1 MKHSKTEIALLTI
14 SVVFVVVMLI
24 VPLVSVLTNS
34 LAEGWDFYVQALT
47 TPYVLS
53 ALRLTLIATVAAV
66 IVNTIVGLGAAWA
79 ISKFDFR
86 GKHFLTTLIDIPF
99 SISPVIAGLAFIM
112 TFGRM
117 GWIGQWIEVLN
128 DYWGTDIQIVFAVPG
143 VILATIFVTFPFV
156 FREIIPVLST
166 NGRDEEEAAALMGA
180 SGWTIFF
187 RITLPQIKW
196 ALLYGIVLCTAR
208 ALGEFGAVSALSKLR
223 GETFTLP
230 LEIDALYQSGSADAI
245 TAAFAVSS
253 PNQLSG
259 GQRQRVA
266 FARALAPNPQVLLLD
281 EPFAAIDA
289 KVRQELRNW
298 LKDTIHR
305 VGITSIFVTHD
316 QDEAVEV
323 ADEIIITN
331 HGHIEQ
337 VGTPLDI
344 YRQPRT
350 PFVAQFI
357 GTPVVIDNC
366 NILTGFLQV
375 GAGKQAIV
383 RPEFLKIYKHGTMKQ
398 YISAAEEGT
407 VEAVVFRGSHLDV
420 TVRIKG
426 LAIHGEYSFDDPPL
440 SVGETVQVLIYRL
453 YVLDG
458 DKTYLKEN
466 SAMTSADVFY
476 I

>member
-1 MKHSKTEIALLTI
+1 MKHSKLEIALLTI

-24 VPLVSVLTNS
+24 VPLVSVLVNS
-34 LAEGWDFYVQALT
+34 LAEGWEFYIQALT

-53 ALRLTLIATVAAV
+53 ALRLTLLATVVSV
-66 IVNTIVGLGAAWA
+66 IVNTIFGLGAAWA

-128 DYWGTDIQIVFAVPG
+128 DYWGTDIQIVFAIPG

-245 TAAFAVSS
+245 TAAFAASS
-253 PNQLSG
+253 LL
-259 GQRQRVA
+259 V
-266 FARALAPNPQVLLLD
+266 FLAIIVLLLRTFL
-281 EPFAAIDA
+281 EA
-289 KVRQELRNW
+289 K
-298 LKDTIHR
+298 
-305 VGITSIFVTHD
+305 
-316 QDEAVEV
+316 
-323 ADEIIITN
+323 AD
-331 HGHIEQ
+331 
-337 VGTPLDI
+337 
-344 YRQPRT
+344 
-350 PFVAQFI
+350 
-357 GTPVVIDNC
+357 
-366 NILTGFLQV
+366 
-375 GAGKQAIV
+375 K
-383 RPEFLKIYKHGTMKQ
+383 
-398 YISAAEEGT
+398 S
-407 VEAVVFRGSHLDV
+407 S
-420 TVRIKG
+420 
-426 LAIHGEYSFDDPPL
+426 
-440 SVGETVQVLIYRL
+440 
-453 YVLDG
+453 
-458 DKTYLKEN
+458 
-466 SAMTSADVFY
+466 
-476 I
+476 

>member
-24 VPLVSVLTNS
+24 VPLVSVLVNS
-34 LAEGWDFYVQALT
+34 LAEGWDFYIQALT

-53 ALRLTLIATVAAV
+53 ALRLTLLATFVAV
-66 IVNTIVGLGAAWA
+66 IVNTIFGLGAAWA

-128 DYWGTDIQIVFAVPG
+128 DYLGTDIQIVFALPG

-166 NGRDEEEAAALMGA
+166 NGRDEEETAALMGA

-230 LEIDALYQSGSADAI
+230 LEIDALYQSGSADSI

-253 PNQLSG
+253 LL
-259 GQRQRVA
+259 VL
-266 FARALAPNPQVLLLD
+266 LAIIVLLLRTFL
-281 EPFAAIDA
+281 EA
-289 KVRQELRNW
+289 K
-298 LKDTIHR
+298 
-305 VGITSIFVTHD
+305 
-316 QDEAVEV
+316 
-323 ADEIIITN
+323 AD
-331 HGHIEQ
+331 
-337 VGTPLDI
+337 
-344 YRQPRT
+344 
-350 PFVAQFI
+350 
-357 GTPVVIDNC
+357 
-366 NILTGFLQV
+366 
-375 GAGKQAIV
+375 K
-383 RPEFLKIYKHGTMKQ
+383 
-398 YISAAEEGT
+398 S
-407 VEAVVFRGSHLDV
+407 S
-420 TVRIKG
+420 
-426 LAIHGEYSFDDPPL
+426 
-440 SVGETVQVLIYRL
+440 
-453 YVLDG
+453 
-458 DKTYLKEN
+458 
-466 SAMTSADVFY
+466 
-476 I
+476 

>member
-143 VILATIFVTFPFV
+143 VILATIFVTFPFG

-253 PNQLSG
+253 LL
-259 GQRQRVA
+259 VL
-266 FARALAPNPQVLLLD
+266 LAIIVLLLRT
-281 EPFAAIDA
+281 F
-289 KVRQELRNW
+289 L
-298 LKDTIHR
+298 
-305 VGITSIFVTHD
+305 
-316 QDEAVEV
+316 EV
-323 ADEIIITN
+323 KA
-331 HGHIEQ
+331 
-337 VGTPLDI
+337 
-344 YRQPRT
+344 
-350 PFVAQFI
+350 
-357 GTPVVIDNC
+357 
-366 NILTGFLQV
+366 
-375 GAGKQAIV
+375 
-383 RPEFLKIYKHGTMKQ
+383 
-398 YISAAEEGT
+398 
-407 VEAVVFRGSHLDV
+407 
-420 TVRIKG
+420 
-426 LAIHGEYSFDDPPL
+426 
-440 SVGETVQVLIYRL
+440 
-453 YVLDG
+453 
-458 DKTYLKEN
+458 DKT
-466 SAMTSADVFY
+466 S
-476 I
+476 

>member
-156 FREIIPVLST
+156 FREIIPALST
-166 NGRDEEEAAALMGA
+166 N
-180 SGWTIFF
+180 GWTIFF

-253 PNQLSG
+253 LL
-259 GQRQRVA
+259 VL
-266 FARALAPNPQVLLLD
+266 LAIIVLLLRTFL
-281 EPFAAIDA
+281 EA
-289 KVRQELRNW
+289 K
-298 LKDTIHR
+298 
-305 VGITSIFVTHD
+305 
-316 QDEAVEV
+316 A
-323 ADEIIITN
+323 
-331 HGHIEQ
+331 
-337 VGTPLDI
+337 
-344 YRQPRT
+344 
-350 PFVAQFI
+350 
-357 GTPVVIDNC
+357 
-366 NILTGFLQV
+366 
-375 GAGKQAIV
+375 
-383 RPEFLKIYKHGTMKQ
+383 
-398 YISAAEEGT
+398 
-407 VEAVVFRGSHLDV
+407 
-420 TVRIKG
+420 
-426 LAIHGEYSFDDPPL
+426 
-440 SVGETVQVLIYRL
+440 
-453 YVLDG
+453 
-458 DKTYLKEN
+458 DKT
-466 SAMTSADVFY
+466 S
-476 I
+476 

>member
-143 VILATIFVTFPFV
+143 VILATIFVTSPFV

-253 PNQLSG
+253 LL
-259 GQRQRVA
+259 VL
-266 FARALAPNPQVLLLD
+266 LAIIVLLLRTFL
-281 EPFAAIDA
+281 EA
-289 KVRQELRNW
+289 K
-298 LKDTIHR
+298 
-305 VGITSIFVTHD
+305 
-316 QDEAVEV
+316 A
-323 ADEIIITN
+323 
-331 HGHIEQ
+331 
-337 VGTPLDI
+337 
-344 YRQPRT
+344 
-350 PFVAQFI
+350 
-357 GTPVVIDNC
+357 
-366 NILTGFLQV
+366 
-375 GAGKQAIV
+375 
-383 RPEFLKIYKHGTMKQ
+383 
-398 YISAAEEGT
+398 
-407 VEAVVFRGSHLDV
+407 
-420 TVRIKG
+420 
-426 LAIHGEYSFDDPPL
+426 
-440 SVGETVQVLIYRL
+440 
-453 YVLDG
+453 
-458 DKTYLKEN
+458 DKT
-466 SAMTSADVFY
+466 S
-476 I
+476 

>member
-1 MKHSKTEIALLTI
+1 MKHSKLEIALLTI

-24 VPLVSVLTNS
+24 VPLVSVLVNS
-34 LAEGWDFYVQALT
+34 LAEGWDFYIQALT
-47 TPYVLS
+47 MPYVLS
-53 ALRLTLIATVAAV
+53 ALRLTLLATVVAV
-66 IVNTIVGLGAAWA
+66 IVNTIFGLGAAWA

-128 DYWGTDIQIVFAVPG
+128 DYWGTDIQIVFAIPG

-223 GETFTLP
+223 GDTFTLP

-253 PNQLSG
+253 LL
-259 GQRQRVA
+259 VL
-266 FARALAPNPQVLLLD
+266 LAIIVLLLRTFL
-281 EPFAAIDA
+281 EA
-289 KVRQELRNW
+289 K
-298 LKDTIHR
+298 
-305 VGITSIFVTHD
+305 
-316 QDEAVEV
+316 
-323 ADEIIITN
+323 AD
-331 HGHIEQ
+331 
-337 VGTPLDI
+337 
-344 YRQPRT
+344 
-350 PFVAQFI
+350 
-357 GTPVVIDNC
+357 
-366 NILTGFLQV
+366 
-375 GAGKQAIV
+375 K
-383 RPEFLKIYKHGTMKQ
+383 
-398 YISAAEEGT
+398 S
-407 VEAVVFRGSHLDV
+407 S
-420 TVRIKG
+420 
-426 LAIHGEYSFDDPPL
+426 
-440 SVGETVQVLIYRL
+440 
-453 YVLDG
+453 
-458 DKTYLKEN
+458 
-466 SAMTSADVFY
+466 
-476 I
+476 

>member
-1 MKHSKTEIALLTI
+1 MKHSKLEIALLTI

-24 VPLVSVLTNS
+24 VPLVSVLVNS
-34 LAEGWDFYVQALT
+34 LAEGWEFYIQALT

-53 ALRLTLIATVAAV
+53 ALRLTLMATVVAV
-66 IVNTIVGLGAAWA
+66 IVNTIFGLGAAWA

-128 DYWGTDIQIVFAVPG
+128 DYWGTDIQIVFAIPG

-180 SGWTIFF
+180 SGWKIFF

-253 PNQLSG
+253 LL
-259 GQRQRVA
+259 VL
-266 FARALAPNPQVLLLD
+266 LAIIVLLLRTFL
-281 EPFAAIDA
+281 EA
-289 KVRQELRNW
+289 K
-298 LKDTIHR
+298 
-305 VGITSIFVTHD
+305 
-316 QDEAVEV
+316 
-323 ADEIIITN
+323 AD
-331 HGHIEQ
+331 
-337 VGTPLDI
+337 
-344 YRQPRT
+344 
-350 PFVAQFI
+350 
-357 GTPVVIDNC
+357 
-366 NILTGFLQV
+366 
-375 GAGKQAIV
+375 K
-383 RPEFLKIYKHGTMKQ
+383 
-398 YISAAEEGT
+398 S
-407 VEAVVFRGSHLDV
+407 S
-420 TVRIKG
+420 
-426 LAIHGEYSFDDPPL
+426 
-440 SVGETVQVLIYRL
+440 
-453 YVLDG
+453 
-458 DKTYLKEN
+458 
-466 SAMTSADVFY
+466 
-476 I
+476 